1 MDDAWT
7 LTGHVSRFATMII
20 GGGGGG
26 GIAARGG
33 KFHACVSALPASQG
47 VPASFSRVNLT
58 LVGPRDPALHSL
70 CCPMLIGT
78 RYAWRFRVTRDTD
91 TRTLARAYPN
101 FPTYTRRV
109 RLSHSGLIVGYACL
123 SNMRFCG
130 VSRARSRVYRRI
142 IAKTRPCSRVF
153 RDTRRGVRKF
163 QRSRYLRI
171 RLSRSLLGFSS
182 GSLIPRD
189 THVVFAGYV
198 MCTLSR
204 IVRSFLPRLH
214 AGHHG

>member
-1 MDDAWT
+1 MDVDGTRIAFRDDDNSAAAA
-7 LTGHVSRFATMII
+7 VSLLAEENFTR
-20 GGGGGG
+20 
-26 GIAARGG
+26 
-33 KFHACVSALPASQG
+33 ACRRRVSALPASQG

-123 SNMRFCG
+123 SNMRFRASLARAHACIV
-130 VSRARSRVYRRI
+130 VSSRRRALVLASSETRGGEYVNSKGPVISEFDYLARFWGSRPAR
-142 IAKTRPCSRVF
+142 
-153 RDTRRGVRKF
+153 
-163 QRSRYLRI
+163 
-171 RLSRSLLGFSS
+171 
-182 GSLIPRD
+182 
-189 THVVFAGYV
+189 
-198 MCTLSR
+198 
-204 IVRSFLPRLH
+204 
-214 AGHHG
+214 